1 MTSIIFTYN
10 DKVVASKRQF
20 CLNNN
25 LKYSAL
31 QKKALRAKELPIT
44 ILVNDLPLVITTQY
58 KEPAFVNP
66 YKGLAQAA
74 ATAKSWGVSL
84 ERAWQIAEYKTR
96 IFTYVTKLDNIVKD
110 LQNAAK

>member
-31 QKKALRAKELPIT
+31 QKKALRAKELPVT
-44 ILVNDLPLVITTQY
+44 VMVNDLPLVITTEFKPVLSANQ
-58 KEPAFVNP
+58 K
-66 YKGLAQAA
+66 LAIKIEELK
-74 ATAKSWGVSL
+74 ATVKALSKNN
-84 ERAWQIAEYKTR
+84 
-96 IFTYVTKLDNIVKD
+96 TK
-110 LQNAAK
+110 